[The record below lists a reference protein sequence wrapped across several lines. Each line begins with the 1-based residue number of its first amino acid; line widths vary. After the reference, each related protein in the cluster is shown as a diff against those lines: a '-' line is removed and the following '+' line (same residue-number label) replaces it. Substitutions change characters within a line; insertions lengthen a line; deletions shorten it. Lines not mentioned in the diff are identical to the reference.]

1 METSAI
7 KATALKVGRVLL
19 WLVYL
24 WVAITLVL
32 LFLSFILELFGANPT
47 AGFVD
52 WVYRSTQRAMAPFRG
67 IFEPVTLSDKSV
79 LDVSVLFAM
88 IVYGFVALGLH
99 LAIEW
104 LTRRLRTEEARQ
116 DEQDRLAAQA
126 AGSGPRHILQL
137 SGPTGATATAT
148 LTPQPWGTA
157 IQLSAVGLDP
167 TRSYSVWLEG
177 PGGGRTAAATFQ
189 PSGTGTA
196 ALSLT
201 TSISLVDS
209 QSFGVTLLPRPG
221 EPTGTDVFASRL
233 AWPSDLPASGVQVGR
248 R

>member
-7 KATALKVGRVLL
+7 KTTAIKVGRVLL
-19 WLVYL
+19 WLIYI
-24 WVAITLVL
+24 WVAVTLVL

-104 LTRRLRTEEARQ
+104 LTRMLKAEDGRQ
-116 DEQDRLAAQA
+116 QQHDPAVAHAAA
-126 AGSGPRHILQL
+126 HGPRQVLQL
-137 SGPTGATATAT
+137 VGPSGATATAV
-148 LTPQPWGTA
+148 LTPQTWGTTIELDA
-157 IQLSAVGLDP
+157 SGLDP
-167 TRSYSVWLEG
+167 ARSYSVWLERRD
-177 PGGGRTAAATFQ
+177 GGRTPAATFQ
-189 PSGTGTA
+189 PSGVGTA
-196 ALSLT
+196 GMSLT
-201 TSISLVDS
+201 TPAALADCQI
-209 QSFGVTLLPRPG
+209 FGVSLLPGAG
-221 EPTGTDVFASRL
+221 EQASTDVFASRL
-233 AWPSDLPASGVQVGR
+233 A
-248 R
+248 

>member
-7 KATALKVGRVLL
+7 KTTAIKVGRVLL
-19 WLVYL
+19 WLVYI

-104 LTRRLRTEEARQ
+104 FTRMLRADEVRQQRQ
-116 DEQDRLAAQA
+116 DAEAAA
-126 AGSGPRHILQL
+126 AAPRQVLQL
-137 SGPTGATATAT
+137 AGPSGATATAV
-148 LTPQPWGTA
+148 LTPQAWGTA
-157 IQLSAVGLDP
+157 IQMNAAGLDP
-167 TRSYSVWLEG
+167 SRSYNVWLEG
-177 PGGGRTAAATFQ
+177 RTGARMSAATFQ
-189 PSGTGTA
+189 PSSTGTA
-196 ALSLT
+196 GMSLT
-201 TSISLVDS
+201 TSVSLADS
-209 QSFGVTLLPRPG
+209 QTFGVAVVPRPG
-221 EPTGTDVFASRL
+221 EQVGTDVFASQL
-233 AWPSDLPASGVQVGR
+233 A
-248 R
+248 